1 MSAAD
6 DVQTSTAQVHT
17 SMVVIYLELSKKNN
31 RFLKDL
37 VYLALR

>member
-17 SMVVIYLELSKKNN
+17 AKVVIYFELSKK
-31 RFLKDL
+31 K
-37 VYLALR
+37 

>member
-6 DVQTSTAQVHT
+6 DVQISPAQVHDAK
-17 SMVVIYLELSKKNN
+17 VVIYFELSKKNK

-37 VYLALR
+37 IYLALR